1 MKQIY
6 SILALSIFSLV
17 QGQIV
22 NPVSATTTFTAK
34 YSTELVFCFNGVGLA
49 SYPSLTANH
58 ASSDSNN
65 CFVANE
71 TTGSID
77 FNLGGLFNID
87 GIALWN
93 INEGGPPSGGVNGV
107 NFYYSL
113 DGLTYTL
120 IPGGPT
126 TVAQVNITPAPAQT
140 FSFASVSA
148 AYIRMTVLSNFGTE
162 SGFAEIAFATGGV
175 LSVKSFTDAN
185 VISIYPNPSSDF
197 LKLNNVKDKEDF
209 IIVNN
214 LGQEVKNGTITTNEN
229 IDIQTL
235 SSGLYYLKLKRGNTI
250 KFVKK

>member
-6 SILALSIFSLV
+6 SILALSIFSLSH
-17 QGQIV
+17 GQIV

-34 YSTELVFCFNGVGLA
+34 YSTELAFGFNGAGLA

-58 ASSDSNN
+58 VASDTDN

-77 FNLGGLFNID
+77 FNLGGVFNID

-113 DGLTYTL
+113 DGVTYTL

-126 TVAQVNITPAPAQT
+126 TVAQVNIAPAPAQT
-140 FSFASVSA
+140 FTFTSVSA
-148 AYIRMTVLSNFGTE
+148 AYIRMTVLSNFGADT
-162 SGFAEIAFATGGV
+162 GFAEIAFASGGV
-175 LSVKSFTDAN
+175 LSVKSFTDTNSIA
-185 VISIYPNPSSDF
+185 IYPNPSSDF
-197 LKLNNVKDKEDF
+197 LKLNNLKDKEDF
-209 IIVNN
+209 SIINN

-229 IDIQTL
+229 IDIQSL
-235 SSGLYYLKLKRGNTI
+235 STGIYYLKLKRGKTI